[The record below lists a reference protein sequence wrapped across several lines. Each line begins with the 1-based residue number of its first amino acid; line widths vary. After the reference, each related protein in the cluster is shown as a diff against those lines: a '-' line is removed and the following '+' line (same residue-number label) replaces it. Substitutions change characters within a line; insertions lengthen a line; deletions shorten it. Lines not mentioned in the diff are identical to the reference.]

1 MRKQM
6 ILLPLVFMLSGCS
19 IVDSSSEISISL
31 PSEMIVNREF
41 TIGGYDSEMRVTVSN
56 ESVASVKDGIL
67 YANGVG
73 TTKVTISEGTASK
86 SYDLSVRQPTLSDED
101 TDVDNNFGVIIKS
114 YSSKSKLVSTT
125 ELCSYQEGITVSSTD
140 SESGKNQELELY
152 YRTDTDK
159 IVVVTK
165 NEKGEYIYS
174 GQYVSEYTCTR
185 FQKLLN
191 LKSTFSNDEWK
202 IKDYQKAVEG
212 LLDIFELEGT
222 ISFFGIYQGEEVSDT
237 TVTFTDGILSD
248 MEIDYKAGYIEK
260 YEFYDIGQTSMGHD
274 APTLAE

>member
-1 MRKQM
+1 M
-6 ILLPLVFMLSGCS
+6 
-19 IVDSSSEISISL
+19 
-31 PSEMIVNREF
+31 
-41 TIGGYDSEMRVTVSN
+41 
-56 ESVASVKDGIL
+56 
-67 YANGVG
+67 
-73 TTKVTISEGTASK
+73 
-86 SYDLSVRQPTLSDED
+86 
-101 TDVDNNFGVIIKS
+101 
-114 YSSKSKLVSTT
+114 STT